1 MVKPDLCHR
10 RSVVFPGF
18 AGVAR
23 QTSATGGTP
32 ITTTATPDRAGD
44 GTPDLCHAVAVECG
58 TSQQTQGESRRQ
70 RMHPAPE
77 SWAPELQPSKPS
89 AHTAAEPAH
98 WGEPAGNGG

>member
-10 RSVVFPGF
+10 RSVVFPSF

-32 ITTTATPDRAGD
+32 ITTTATPDCAGD

-58 TSQQTQGESRRQ
+58 TSQENPGGVA
-70 RMHPAPE
+70 PAPHPSRIRE
-77 SWAPELQPSKPS
+77 LGSRAPAVKAVRSHSGGTRPLGG
-89 AHTAAEPAH
+89 AHQQR
-98 WGEPAGNGG
+98 